1 MQHINTEDEYNIVGW
16 TYNFAGGIDHKS
28 SKSTS
33 QAIKKIPPFVL
44 MADVWIFIILLAKH
58 SFLWSWDLLV
68 WF

>member
-16 TYNFAGGIDHKS
+16 KYNFAGGIDHKS

-44 MADVWIFIILLAKH
+44 MADV
-58 SFLWSWDLLV
+58 
-68 WF
+68 